1 MKTKSLI
8 GLMLIALIAVLISCS
23 GYYGM
28 FQPHTYN
35 WRTGMPSL
43 DDQVTT
49 FRQANKRWPTNYDDL
64 ASYMKQSITN
74 FVPESYDRLDFVT
87 KPDGNL
93 EIVVYVFASGFTNH
107 IILKR

>member
-1 MKTKSLI
+1 MKTKLLLGLTLAASVVVLI
-8 GLMLIALIAVLISCS
+8 GC

-43 DDQVTT
+43 NDQVTT

-74 FVPESYDRLDFVT
+74 FVPESYDRIDFVT
-87 KPDGNL
+87 KPGGNL

-107 IILKR
+107 IILQR